1 MAVAT
6 LLLWLCTAAVGA
18 YLLVTSVH
26 SANAAP
32 EPGEA
37 EPEPGKSVTVPA
49 EQAAVA
55 GTDPAPATAP
65 QAAPQAQAAPPAQ
78 AQGQGRQR
86 PARAK
91 DRFDPPSLQRAKSEP
106 MPGLRELAE
115 FAHPALAII
124 GIGVWLGYV
133 VSRDRT
139 FAATGLGIL
148 LGAICAGLSWFAAN
162 TRAARRAAANAD
174 SGDGHPGPAHDGP
187 APLTPAPRLLILH
200 AAGAALTL
208 LFAVLIAVRV

>member
-32 EPGEA
+32 DPEEA
-37 EPEPGKSVTVPA
+37 EPEPEESVTVPA
-49 EQAAVA
+49 EQAVTA
-55 GTDPAPATAP
+55 GTDPASGPAP
-65 QAAPQAQAAPPAQ
+65 PGAAPPAQ
-78 AQGQGRQR
+78 GHGQGQKR
-86 PARAK
+86 PVRAK

-106 MPGLRELAE
+106 MPGFRELAE
-115 FAHPALAII
+115 FAHPALAMI

-133 VSRDRT
+133 VSRDRV
-139 FAATGLGIL
+139 FAVIGLGIL
-148 LGAICAGLSWFAAN
+148 LGAISAGLSWFTAN

-174 SGDGHPGPAHDGP
+174 SGDARPGS
-187 APLTPAPRLLILH
+187 APLSPAPRLLILH

>member
-6 LLLWLCTAAVGA
+6 LLLWLGTAAVGA

-26 SANAAP
+26 SAKAAP

-37 EPEPGKSVTVPA
+37 EPEPGESVTVPA
-49 EQAAVA
+49 EQAV
-55 GTDPAPATAP
+55 TDPASGP
-65 QAAPQAQAAPPAQ
+65 APPGPGQ
-78 AQGQGRQR
+78 ARKR
-86 PARAK
+86 PPRAK

-106 MPGLRELAE
+106 LPGLRELAE
-115 FAHPALAII
+115 FAHPALAMI

-133 VSRDRT
+133 VSRDRV
-139 FAATGLGIL
+139 FAAIGLGIL
-148 LGAICAGLSWFAAN
+148 LGAIGAGLSWFTAS

-174 SGDGHPGPAHDGP
+174 SGDARPGS
-187 APLTPAPRLLILH
+187 APLSPAPRLLILH

-208 LFAVLIAVRV
+208 LLAVLIAVRV

>member
-32 EPGEA
+32 EREEA
-37 EPEPGKSVTVPA
+37 EPEPEESVTVPA
-49 EQAAVA
+49 EQAVTVD
-55 GTDPAPATAP
+55 TDPAPATAP
-65 QAAPQAQAAPPAQ
+65 PGQTPAQ
-78 AQGQGRQR
+78 TPAQGQRQARER
-86 PARAK
+86 PVRAK

-106 MPGLRELAE
+106 MPGLRELAG

-133 VSRDRT
+133 VSRDRA
-139 FAATGLGIL
+139 FAAIGLGIL
-148 LGAICAGLSWFAAN
+148 LGAICAGLSWFTVN
-162 TRAARRAAANAD
+162 TRAAGRAAATAD
-174 SGDGHPGPAHDGP
+174 AGDPRPGS
-187 APLTPAPRLLILH
+187 APLFPAPRLLILH

>member
-1 MAVAT
+1 VAVAT

-32 EPGEA
+32 GPGEA
-37 EPEPGKSVTVPA
+37 EPEPEGSVAVPV
-49 EQAAVA
+49 EQAITA
-55 GTDPAPATAP
+55 GLDPAPGP
-65 QAAPQAQAAPPAQ
+65 APPAQ
-78 AQGQGRQR
+78 GQGPGRKR
-86 PARAK
+86 PTRAK

-115 FAHPALAII
+115 FAHPALAMI

-133 VSRDRT
+133 VSRDRV
-139 FAATGLGIL
+139 FAAIGLGVL
-148 LGAICAGLSWFAAN
+148 LGAICAGLSWFTAN
-162 TRAARRAAANAD
+162 TRAARRAAAADAD
-174 SGDGHPGPAHDGP
+174 SGTARSGF

>member
-18 YLLVTSVH
+18 YLLLTSVH

-32 EPGEA
+32 GPEEA
-37 EPEPGKSVTVPA
+37 EPELEESVTVPP
-49 EQAAVA
+49 EQAVTV
-55 GTDPAPATAP
+55 GTDPPRATAP
-65 QAAPQAQAAPPAQ
+65 PGQGQAQ
-78 AQGQGRQR
+78 QR
-86 PARAK
+86 PVRAK
-91 DRFDPPSLQRAKSEP
+91 DLFDPPSLQRAKSEP

-115 FAHPALAII
+115 FAHPALAMI

-133 VSRDRT
+133 VSRDRV
-139 FAATGLGIL
+139 FAVIGLGIL
-148 LGAICAGLSWFAAN
+148 LGAIGAGLSWFTAN
-162 TRAARRAAANAD
+162 ARAAKRAAANAD
-174 SGDGHPGPAHDGP
+174 SGAAHPGAARPGS
-187 APLTPAPRLLILH
+187 APLSPAPRLLILH

>member
-1 MAVAT
+1 VAVAT

-32 EPGEA
+32 GPGEA
-37 EPEPGKSVTVPA
+37 EPEPEGSVAIPV
-49 EQAAVA
+49 EQAITA
-55 GTDPAPATAP
+55 GLDPAPGP
-65 QAAPQAQAAPPAQ
+65 APPAQ
-78 AQGQGRQR
+78 GQGPGRKR
-86 PARAK
+86 PTRAK

-115 FAHPALAII
+115 FAHPALAMI

-133 VSRDRT
+133 VSRDRV
-139 FAATGLGIL
+139 FAAIGLGVL
-148 LGAICAGLSWFAAN
+148 LGAICAGLSWFTAN
-162 TRAARRAAANAD
+162 TRAARRAAAADAD
-174 SGDGHPGPAHDGP
+174 SGTARSGF

>member
-1 MAVAT
+1 VAVAT

-32 EPGEA
+32 DHGEA
-37 EPEPGKSVTVPA
+37 EPEPEGSVTVPA
-49 EQAAVA
+49 KQASTA
-55 GTDPAPATAP
+55 GPGPAPGPASP
-65 QAAPQAQAAPPAQ
+65 GAAPSAPG
-78 AQGQGRQR
+78 QGQGQQR
-86 PARAK
+86 PTRAK
-91 DRFDPPSLQRAKSEP
+91 DLFDPPSLQRAKSEP

-115 FAHPALAII
+115 FAHPALAMI

-133 VSRDRT
+133 VSRDRV
-139 FAATGLGIL
+139 FAAIGLGVL
-148 LGAICAGLSWFAAN
+148 LGAICAGLSWFTAN
-162 TRAARRAAANAD
+162 TRAARRAAAANAD
-174 SGDGHPGPAHDGP
+174 SGDPRPGS
-187 APLTPAPRLLILH
+187 APLSPAPRLLILH